1 MTQYASKYDK
11 TSPSGMYLS
20 GLAVVQSEGVAG
32 LEVEGNGGVRYALKV
47 HSQHLLGHIV
57 VVQLVVAQ
65 SHINLQSQEI
75 SA

>member
-1 MTQYASKYDK
+1 MSASGKH
-11 TSPSGMYLS
+11 LS
-20 GLAVVQSEGVAG
+20 GLAIVQPEGVAG
-32 LEVEGNGGVRYALKV
+32 FEVEGNGGVRYALQV
-47 HSQHLLGHIV
+47 HGQHLLGHIV